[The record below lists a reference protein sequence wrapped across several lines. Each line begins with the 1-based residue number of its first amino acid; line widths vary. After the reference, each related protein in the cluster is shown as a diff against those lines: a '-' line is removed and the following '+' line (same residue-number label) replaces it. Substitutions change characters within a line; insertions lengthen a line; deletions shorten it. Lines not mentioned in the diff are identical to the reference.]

1 MQSLEVISVN
11 IWNILISL
19 CNLVLL
25 YVVLKKFLYKPV
37 KKMMAQRQ
45 TELDEKY
52 SRAQEAES
60 AAESKKEEWDKK
72 MQTSREEADEIIQ
85 KAVAN
90 ANKSGERI
98 VADAKDKADGII
110 RQAQT
115 EAELERKKA
124 NDEMKREIVDISTM
138 LTEKMLDRE
147 INEEDHRKLIDTF
160 VENLGEQDD
169 SDK

>member
-138 LTEKMLDRE
+138 LTKKMLDRE